1 MRIAWRPAMQ
11 ARARQ
16 ENSPLSS
23 PSPRDG
29 TSTPTPSD
37 GRHALKMSFHG
48 SASPAPGAMRAGPT
62 RRDEGSQNYLQKFR
76 MKNEKSSSFQQ
87 TSLNSPHENERAE
100 TPQTIAKKVGVYGM
114 RWRNAIKMSSP
125 GSASPLRGCESPL
138 PGTASPKAYTSNPA
152 KHILNNI
159 SKGPASSANTRLDKQ
174 TSKASLP
181 ETHEFFV
188 DATAKENTS
197 PKVLPVFKP
206 QGKIQDEVGE
216 EKKDVGKS
224 VKSLEMANKTTAE
237 MNAEMMHLFEEAKVL
252 VLLILAAIISAFVSA
267 VALFLLFLYIY

>member
-1 MRIAWRPAMQ
+1 
-11 ARARQ
+11 
-16 ENSPLSS
+16 
-23 PSPRDG
+23 
-29 TSTPTPSD
+29 
-37 GRHALKMSFHG
+37 MSFNG
-48 SASPAPGAMRAGPT
+48 SASPAPGAMRAGPMW
-62 RRDEGSQNYLQKFR
+62 RDEGSQNYLQKFR

-87 TSLNSPHENERAE
+87 SSLISPHENERAE
-100 TPQTIAKKVGVYGM
+100 TPQTIAKKGGVYGM

-125 GSASPLRGCESPL
+125 GCASPLRGCESPL

-159 SKGPASSANTRLDKQ
+159 SKGAVSSANTRLDKQ

-181 ETHEFFV
+181 ETHESFV

-206 QGKIQDEVGE
+206 QGKIPEEGGA

-252 VLLILAAIISAFVSA
+252 VSLIIAAIISAFVSA
-267 VALFLLFLYIY
+267 VALFLLLYIY